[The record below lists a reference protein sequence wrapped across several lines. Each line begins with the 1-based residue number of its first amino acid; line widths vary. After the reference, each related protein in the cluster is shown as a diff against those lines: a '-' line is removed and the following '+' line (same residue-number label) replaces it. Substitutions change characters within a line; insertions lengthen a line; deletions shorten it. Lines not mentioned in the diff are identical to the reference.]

1 MINDNNIIIEVKPQ
15 NEWRMD
21 SMDIKTFKFVMVFSI
36 IMVLVIVLVA
46 ECSGGGGNS
55 SSSSSSSKTVECKWC
70 HQDYSKGTENAKSIS
85 RTNMCKKCYNNYK
98 GTKDALGD

>member
-15 NEWRMD
+15 NEWRME
-21 SMDIKTFKFVMVFSI
+21 SMDVKTFKFFMVFSI

-55 SSSSSSSKTVECKWC
+55 SSSSSKTVECQWC
-70 HQDYSKGTENAKSIS
+70 DQDYSKGTENAKSIS
-85 RTNMCKKCYNNYK
+85 RTGMCKKCYNSYK
-98 GTKDALGD
+98 ALQDALGE